1 MPMRFPYHSDGRGC
15 TAAAPA
21 DDDDYI
27 RDLIEQVLM
36 TSPGERKNR
45 PDFGCGLLAMAFAP
59 GGDAL
64 QAALQATVQT
74 ALQRWLSDLVQVQ
87 DVQVELQE
95 ATVQVTVQYVV
106 QRTQQQQIA
115 RFEAQQAGVG
125 S

>member
-1 MPMRFPYHSDGRGC
+1 MPMRFPYHADGRGC
-15 TAAAPA
+15 TAAASV

-45 PDFGCGLLAMAFAP
+45 PDFGCGLLAMAFSP

-64 QAALQATVQT
+64 QTALQATVQT
-74 ALQRWLSDLVQVQ
+74 ALQRWLADLVQVQ
-87 DVQVELQE
+87 DVLVEFEE

-106 QRTQQQQIA
+106 LRTQQQQVA
-115 RFEAQQAGVG
+115 RFQTQAGGG

>member
-1 MPMRFPYHSDGRGC
+1 MRFPYHADGRGC

-74 ALQRWLSDLVQVQ
+74 ALQRWLAELVQVQ
-87 DVQVELQE
+87 DVLVEMQE
-95 ATVQVTVQYVV
+95 ATVQVTVQYLVL
-106 QRTQQQQIA
+106 RTQQQQLA
-115 RFEAQQAGVG
+115 RFQTQQAGVG

>member
-1 MPMRFPYHSDGRGC
+1 MPMRFPYHTDGRGC
-15 TAAAPA
+15 TAAATA

-74 ALQRWLSDLVQVQ
+74 ALQRWLADLVQVQ
-87 DVQVELQE
+87 DVLVQMQE
-95 ATVQVTVQYVV
+95 ATVQVTVQYIV

-115 RFEAQQAGVG
+115 RFEAQQAGG
-125 S
+125 SS